1 MFPRS
6 YLLHHK
12 QCQTDKAKTITKIF
26 HSNTGSYQINIGWLS
41 YSQKSIG
48 QKRKIKNTT
57 KCKKCPF

>member
-48 QKRKIKNTT
+48 QKTED
-57 KCKKCPF
+57 